1 MKKYI
6 ILALTS
12 LLALT
17 SCESFLDRS
26 PLSDLSPSSYF
37 KDKAE
42 MKNWNAGIY
51 DAFQSAL
58 SKRQVLFGDVRSD
71 NVTGTTYEDSKI
83 YMNALMPNIS
93 DAVPSYIFNTVFPV
107 NPSQTRTFVS
117 PDVILV
123 FRNIQ
128 LFLISWSRN
137 MLHTLHNAT
146 QCVLICTFGAP
157 ELGGKCQLLQSHGM
171 VP

>member
-6 ILALTS
+6 ILAFTS

-83 YMNALMPNIS
+83 YMNALMSNIS
-93 DAVPSYIFNTVFPV
+93 DT
-107 NPSQTRTFVS
+107 
-117 PDVILV
+117 
-123 FRNIQ
+123 
-128 LFLISWSRN
+128 SW
-137 MLHTLHNAT
+137 
-146 QCVLICTFGAP
+146 
-157 ELGGKCQLLQSHGM
+157 
-171 VP
+171 

>member
-83 YMNALMPNIS
+83 YIDNDRGLNYYP
-93 DAVPSYIFNTVFPV
+93 DLYK
-107 NPSQTRTFVS
+107 VS
-117 PDVILV
+117 PDLSEFKI
-123 FRNIQ
+123 N
-128 LFLISWSRN
+128 
-137 MLHTLHNAT
+137 
-146 QCVLICTFGAP
+146 
-157 ELGGKCQLLQSHGM
+157 
-171 VP
+171 

>member
-6 ILALTS
+6 ILAFTS
-12 LLALT
+12 LLALS

-71 NVTGTTYEDSKI
+71 NVTGTSYEDSKI

-93 DAVPSYIFNTVFPV
+93 EASWEPFFTCISRCNIGIQKYPTIPNILESEYAPYIGQCYAMRAYMYFGEPV
-107 NPSQTRTFVS
+107 
-117 PDVILV
+117 
-123 FRNIQ
+123 
-128 LFLISWSRN
+128 
-137 MLHTLHNAT
+137 
-146 QCVLICTFGAP
+146 
-157 ELGGKCQLLQSHGM
+157 LGVKCQ
-171 VP
+171 

>member
-6 ILALTS
+6 ILAFAS
-12 LLALT
+12 LLALS

-71 NVTGTTYEDSKI
+71 NVTGLYECF
-83 YMNALMPNIS
+83 
-93 DAVPSYIFNTVFPV
+93 DAQYFR
-107 NPSQTRTFVS
+107 SQLGTFFH
-117 PDVILV
+117 LY
-123 FRNIQ
+123 
-128 LFLISWSRN
+128 
-137 MLHTLHNAT
+137 
-146 QCVLICTFGAP
+146 
-157 ELGGKCQLLQSHGM
+157 LQM
-171 VP
+171 

>member
-6 ILALTS
+6 ILAFTS
-12 LLALT
+12 LLALS

-71 NVTGTTYEDSKI
+71 NVTGTSYEDSKI

-93 DAVPSYIFNTVFPV
+93 EASWEPFFTCISRCNIGIQKYPDNSQYPRIRVCSIYRTMLCHACLYVFLG
-107 NPSQTRTFVS
+107 NPY
-117 PDVILV
+117 
-123 FRNIQ
+123 
-128 LFLISWSRN
+128 
-137 MLHTLHNAT
+137 
-146 QCVLICTFGAP
+146 
-157 ELGGKCQLLQSHGM
+157 LG
-171 VP
+171 

>member
-42 MKNWNAGIY
+42 MKNWNKLNVKYWTPENHSNEYQQIGA
-51 DAFQSAL
+51 QSYHT
-58 SKRQVLFGDVRSD
+58 QVLGKISGSFLKMQNITLGYTLPENWMKKMKMKNARAYINVQNPFTFTDYLGPDPETIGEDVYKSLSL
-71 NVTGTTYEDSKI
+71 YP
-83 YMNALMPNIS
+83 M
-93 DAVPSYIFNTVFPV
+93 
-107 NPSQTRTFVS
+107 TF
-117 PDVILV
+117 
-123 FRNIQ
+123 
-128 LFLISWSRN
+128 
-137 MLHTLHNAT
+137 
-146 QCVLICTFGAP
+146 TFGVN
-157 ELGGKCQLLQSHGM
+157 LTF
-171 VP
+171 

>member
-6 ILALTS
+6 ILAFTS

-51 DAFQSAL
+51 DARNGS
-58 SKRQVLFGDVRSD
+58 
-71 NVTGTTYEDSKI
+71 
-83 YMNALMPNIS
+83 
-93 DAVPSYIFNTVFPV
+93 
-107 NPSQTRTFVS
+107 VS
-117 PDVILV
+117 
-123 FRNIQ
+123 
-128 LFLISWSRN
+128 
-137 MLHTLHNAT
+137 H
-146 QCVLICTFGAP
+146 
-157 ELGGKCQLLQSHGM
+157 
-171 VP
+171 

>member
-6 ILALTS
+6 ILAFTS
-12 LLALT
+12 LLALS

-71 NVTGTTYEDSKI
+71 NVTGTSYEDSKI
-83 YMNALMPNIS
+83 YMNALMPNQK
-93 DAVPSYIFNTVFPV
+93 PV
-107 NPSQTRTFVS
+107 GNLFSLVS

-123 FRNIQ
+123 FKNIRQ
-128 LFLISWSRN
+128 FLTS
-137 MLHTLHNAT
+137 
-146 QCVLICTFGAP
+146 
-157 ELGGKCQLLQSHGM
+157 
-171 VP
+171 